1 MRVVYARMLGVTT
14 AGDNGTDWLDG
25 VRGPKRTFRARWT
38 AVELWDCDGG
48 QGVGSNLYF
57 LLLLLY

>member
-48 QGVGSNLYF
+48 QGVGSN
-57 LLLLLY
+57 